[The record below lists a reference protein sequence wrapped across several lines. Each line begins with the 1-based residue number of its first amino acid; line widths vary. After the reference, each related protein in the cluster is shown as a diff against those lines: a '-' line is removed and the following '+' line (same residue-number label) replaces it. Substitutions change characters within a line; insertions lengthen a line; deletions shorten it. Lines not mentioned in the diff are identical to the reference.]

1 VTSFFPNNWGLGLS
15 VFFLVFLPK
24 DLKEK
29 VGRLN
34 LFFSCADGVR
44 FLATLKEIVGAA
56 NKQFDVTL
64 SPHGFVDWA
73 FVFFKSVGEDCIL
86 CKGFLVLGG
95 GG

>member
-15 VFFLVFLPK
+15 VFFFVFLPK

-44 FLATLKEIVGAA
+44 FLASLKQIVGAV

-64 SPHGFVDWA
+64 SELGFFDWSI
-73 FVFFKSVGEDCIL
+73 FLKSVGEDCIL
-86 CKGFLVLGG
+86 CKGFLLLGRG
-95 GG
+95 G